1 MEELVAFLRDYG
13 WQLAL
18 IALLGIVILG
28 VLKYCNVFSKLD
40 ETFRHI
46 CYIAI
51 SAGVSIIGS
60 IIYLACMHQLTVA
73 YTFSVAAAILT
84 LNQAF
89 YAIYS
94 ATPLKDLAKKL
105 LDWLKG
111 LFNSGEL
118 QDIVEDVMSGDIPEI
133 KPSDAE
139 EATTQEEQPEST
151 EESSTKE
158 N

>member
-13 WQLAL
+13 WQLSL

-40 ETFRHI
+40 ETYRHI

-51 SAGVSIIGS
+51 SAGVSIVGS

-94 ATPLKDLAKKL
+94 ATPLKDLVKKL
-105 LDWLKG
+105 LDWFKS
-111 LFNSGEL
+111 LFSSGEL
-118 QDIVEDVMSGDIPEI
+118 QDIVEDVVSGDIPEV
-133 KPSDAE
+133 KPTDTE
-139 EATTQEEQPEST
+139 KATTQEEQAESS
-151 EESSTKE
+151 EESSTKG